1 MGGCEVVEVRCVSVR
16 KDLQTLLKLAT
27 ELQVPSLI
35 HRSVENYTQYITSTT
50 SVLIP
55 FFSAVFGETRTER
68 KLFP

>member
-35 HRSVENYTQYITSTT
+35 HRSLENYTQYIQVQHMST
-50 SVLIP
+50 VI
-55 FFSAVFGETRTER
+55 
-68 KLFP
+68 